1 MRELPDKKLSQRR
14 GQQEA
19 LVRDINLPQSTPCHQ
34 QRSPPCFDRLETSR
48 AEASIICK
56 MEYCPGA
63 VVIQRVTEEEG
74 IQRVLRT
81 DDGMY
86 LLGPQLGEGGISRVV
101 SARHLSTGD
110 AVAVKIVER
119 GFQGGTDMSNES
131 RAMQEIKCLSCLSHP
146 NVVAYKSHYVTE
158 DSIYIV
164 QELVNGISLLDY
176 LKHKGNRIK
185 TGAALHIFYQA
196 VRAIEYCHANFVYHR
211 DIKLENM
218 IVDINGNVQLI
229 DFDLAHRS
237 HNKEGATKLDLFCGT
252 PHIACP
258 EIWRADPYDAEKA
271 DIWSLGVILYVLL
284 TGAYPYDGDDLEDL
298 RDEILH
304 ADLIIP
310 LDLPGPMKD
319 LLSKMLNKDPS
330 KRVATS
336 DLVQHPVVEAA
347 GVTNACVRSKLQG
360 NQYRASSSLSSSSS
374 SKRAAASSSIP
385 KGVATKPFSSKP
397 ESSSSSSSSS
407 ASSSSSSSS
416 SSYKHDHARED
427 DVAAHRWEAPV
438 VDDTKIASI
447 KKKLGKEELLSLH
460 GIQHSRERSSKRQR
474 CGGLTSQPGSPMWEV
489 RGASPLDTEGSP
501 CNNVSA
507 TTKNTPPSPNRKS
520 ILTAL
525 DNLLDEPTNG
535 LSAEHRSALL
545 AASEK
550 DGKMLSLSSSSSNY
564 NHSADESP
572 SSSNNADAGKELG
585 GGGGHGGDLNLS
597 DGGSSK
603 STSPFSSSSSS
614 SDSSPITLRQEERN
628 RGDGEEEEERSKPS
642 GKSRKRK
649 TTEYE
654 QVMAAEVVH
663 HVLYGSS

>member
-1 MRELPDKKLSQRR
+1 MD
-14 GQQEA
+14 
-19 LVRDINLPQSTPCHQ
+19 
-34 QRSPPCFDRLETSR
+34 
-48 AEASIICK
+48 
-56 MEYCPGA
+56 YCPGA

-86 LLGPQLGEGGISRVV
+86 LLGPQLGVGGISRVV

-196 VRAIEYCHANFVYHR
+196 VRAIEYCHANLVFHR

-237 HNKEGATKLDLFCGT
+237 HNKEGATKLDVFCGT

-271 DIWSLGVILYVLL
+271 DVWSLGVILYVLL
-284 TGAYPYDGDDLEDL
+284 TGAYPYDGDDLEEL

-319 LLSKMLNKDPS
+319 LLSKMLNRDPS
-330 KRVATS
+330 MRIATS

-347 GVTNACVRSKLQG
+347 GVTNACVLSKLQEG
-360 NQYRASSSLSSSSS
+360 KRRRASPSSSS
-374 SKRAAASSSIP
+374 SKQATARSAAARGSGMEPSSSSNAAAAASPS
-385 KGVATKPFSSKP
+385 GENDSK
-397 ESSSSSSSSS
+397 
-407 ASSSSSSSS
+407 
-416 SSYKHDHARED
+416 KHGAQED

-438 VDDTKIASI
+438 VDDNKIASI
-447 KKKLGKEELLSLH
+447 KKKLGKEELLSLDS
-460 GIQHSRERSSKRQR
+460 IQRKRRPPSKRR
-474 CGGLTSQPGSPMWEV
+474 RYGGSTSQPASPMWEV
-489 RGASPLDTEGSP
+489 RGPSPVDTSP
-501 CNNVSA
+501 Y
-507 TTKNTPPSPNRKS
+507 PPSPNRKS

-535 LSAEHRSALL
+535 LSAEHRTALL
-545 AASEK
+545 AAASQK
-550 DGKMLSLSSSSSNY
+550 DDDAKIAAASSCNRTSN
-564 NHSADESP
+564 E
-572 SSSNNADAGKELG
+572 SSSNNSNTNRRKDMVEEGHVG
-585 GGGGHGGDLNLS
+585 GGSNLS
-597 DGGSSK
+597 DGSSSK
-603 STSPFSSSSSS
+603 SSPNSSCSSSQSSS
-614 SDSSPITLRQEERN
+614 PSTLMQEGRN
-628 RGDGEEEEERSKPS
+628 RGYDEDEEEEEEERKTTPTT
-642 GKSRKRK
+642 KSRKRK
-649 TTEYE
+649 ATEYE
-654 QVMAAEVVH
+654 QGNLRIH
-663 HVLYGSS
+663 CFFNSTFLSLL